1 MKQATFAVSS
11 AEILALGIAAPVV
24 ALHAQTAPPGMVK
37 TKPTAGQELI
47 AAEVKGLDKDSGK
60 VTLAHGEVKSLD
72 MPAMT
77 MSYAVKDPA
86 MFAML
91 SEGAKVRVALAKSAT
106 GYSFFQGYAA
116 RRALLR

>member
-1 MKQATFAVSS
+1 MKQATFAVST
-11 AEILALGIAAPVV
+11 AIVLALGLASPIVSAQAQPAA
-24 ALHAQTAPPGMVK
+24 QGMVK
-37 TKPTAGQELI
+37 AKPAAGQELI

-77 MSYAVKDPA
+77 MAYAVKDPA

-91 SEGAKVRVALAKSAT
+91 SEGAKVRVALSKSAT
-106 GYSFFQGYAA
+106 GYTVVHVEPAG
-116 RRALLR
+116 